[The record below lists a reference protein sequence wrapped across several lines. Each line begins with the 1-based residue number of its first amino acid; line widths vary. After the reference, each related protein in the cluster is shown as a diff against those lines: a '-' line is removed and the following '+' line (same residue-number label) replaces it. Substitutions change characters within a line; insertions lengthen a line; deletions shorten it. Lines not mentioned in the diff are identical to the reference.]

1 MRQWNLDGLKRERQ
15 KYRDKKSGRYA
26 EVARCEICGKSV
38 GLNYYS
44 LPDCNQTGFGVVVH
58 RECAEDYERKGQR
71 KEVGEML
78 KATRISVDEEYNAEE
93 WWTAAQ
99 TPEAIEA
106 APAAIRPILTGEA
119 EEVIV
124 SAVEERQILTWAA
137 TLPGWADGPEYAR
150 YPLLANPVE

>member
-1 MRQWNLDGLKRERQ
+1 MSREITHRYDHETERMVQLVSPSRLREILDADGDTHDRPAYFRTNDEWKVEGYEEEGREM
-15 KYRDKKSGRYA
+15 DG
-26 EVARCEICGKSV
+26 
-38 GLNYYS
+38 
-44 LPDCNQTGFGVVVH
+44 QTS
-58 RECAEDYERKGQR
+58 
-71 KEVGEML
+71 
-78 KATRISVDEEYNAEE
+78 RITVDEENNAEE